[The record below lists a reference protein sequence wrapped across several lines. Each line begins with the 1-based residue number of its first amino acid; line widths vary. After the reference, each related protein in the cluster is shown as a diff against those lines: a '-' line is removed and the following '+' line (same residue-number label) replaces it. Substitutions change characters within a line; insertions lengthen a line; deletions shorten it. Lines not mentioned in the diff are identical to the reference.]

1 MSWLSAMI
9 NKHVDVAKNPDI
21 TYLNVNDSTFNV
33 VALLLRLG
41 YGRRTFMFTC
51 QDIMRDYAFA
61 INQETAVC
69 KYTKN
74 DNGYDDPRQ
83 NAYNKI
89 IEKYKLD
96 SIIDKFSKV
105 PKSDLYRAACQE
117 IFDRNINGVPLCE
130 YILANGGK
138 VPTKMDSKGKE
149 VPSITITIGK
159 DTYELTDKVFQFLN
173 LQLFNYLSDVMAK
186 PLTAL

>member
-1 MSWLSAMI
+1 MASMPSEQARVHDEFLAGRQGIGPFALALVNHVLTRIYKVGFNSKNVYLKHKQLNRDTDDDGKSIMSWLSAMI

-21 TYLNVNDSTFNV
+21 TYLNVNDSTFNI

-74 DNGYDDPRQ
+74 ENGYTDARKQAFD
-83 NAYNKI
+83 AIVK
-89 IEKYKLD
+89 KYKL
-96 SIIDKFSKV
+96 K
-105 PKSDLYRAACQE
+105 
-117 IFDRNINGVPLCE
+117 NIRE
-130 YILANGGK
+130 KLANC
-138 VPTKMDSKGKE
+138 S
-149 VPSITITIGK
+149 
-159 DTYELTDKVFQFLN
+159 
-173 LQLFNYLSDVMAK
+173 
-186 PLTAL
+186 